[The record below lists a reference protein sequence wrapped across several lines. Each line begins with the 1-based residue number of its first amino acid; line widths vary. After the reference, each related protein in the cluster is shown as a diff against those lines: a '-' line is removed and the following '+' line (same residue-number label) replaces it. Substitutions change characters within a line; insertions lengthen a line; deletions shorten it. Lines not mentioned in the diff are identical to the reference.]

1 VSAPPFMQLYVSDYL
16 GATRAFTAE
25 QHGAYMLLLMSM
37 WNAEGS
43 LRNDPKM
50 LARLACCT
58 PSRWAKVGPAVMEK
72 FTLQGD
78 RITHARLGR
87 ELKKAQEKSI
97 KRAIVG
103 SLGGAA
109 KALKDKE
116 PVLAIATGLPYH
128 SPEPEPDTQE
138 AKASLVTR
146 TRAVKRCPVDWKPDD
161 GVLEVGRKSG
171 LSPGEIDRELE
182 TLRDYEFR
190 SAKTD
195 WNATARNWLRTA
207 GTRNAKSARPERI
220 TSIAGLNERDRRAGG
235 IVGLL
240 D

>member
-1 VSAPPFMQLYVSDYL
+1 MTAAWAATLCDSDKLVLLALADWADDDGLCWPSIKKLAVKCSKSERTVQRAISAL
-16 GATRAFTAE
+16 
-25 QHGAYMLLLMSM
+25 
-37 WNAEGS
+37 AEGGH
-43 LRNDPKM
+43 LTRQEVVGKGCKYNLHPRHGDTPVK
-50 LARLACCT
+50 LAPVTRCHQT
-58 PSRWAKVGPAVMEK
+58 PVTVTPNTSRH
-72 FTLQGD
+72 T
-78 RITHARLGR
+78 IT
-87 ELKKAQEKSI
+87 S
-97 KRAIVG
+97 
-103 SLGGAA
+103 
-109 KALKDKE
+109 
-116 PVLAIATGLPYH
+116 
-128 SPEPEPDTQE
+128 E
-138 AKASLVTR
+138 AKASSLP
-146 TRAVKRCPVDWKPDD
+146 RARPSKRCPVDWRPDD

-207 GTRNAKSARPERI
+207 GTRNAKPSRPERI

>member
-1 VSAPPFMQLYVSDYL
+1 MNAAWSASCSPGEKLV
-16 GATRAFTAE
+16 
-25 QHGAYMLLLMSM
+25 LLALADWSNDAGVC
-37 WNAEGS
+37 WPSIRS
-43 LRNDPKM
+43 L
-50 LARLACCT
+50 C
-58 PSRWAKVGPAVMEK
+58 
-72 FTLQGD
+72 
-78 RITHARLGR
+78 
-87 ELKKAQEKSI
+87 EKSSAGERTVQ
-97 KRAIVG
+97 RAIK
-103 SLGGAA
+103 SLIESGHLSREDRPGKGVVFTVHPRQSDTPA
-109 KALKDKE
+109 KLA
-116 PVLAIATGLPYH
+116 PVTPVSPTPAKLAPNTSRTTIN
-128 SPEPEPDTQE
+128 SE
-138 AKASLVTR
+138 AKASSFP
-146 TRAVKRCPVDWKPDD
+146 RAKPSKRCPVDWKPDD